1 MSTQEGI
8 ICITSCK
15 FCISFEGNGLVTRG
29 DVLKMALLA
38 DPWKLKSVTLRF
50 FAHCAAAPSVLAA
63 PPADRDLSI
72 RVFVAR
78 HVIPGG

>member
-1 MSTQEGI
+1 
-8 ICITSCK
+8 
-15 FCISFEGNGLVTRG
+15 
-29 DVLKMALLA
+29 MAFLA

-78 HVIPGG
+78 QVIPGG